1 METTKIEDFERIAA
15 SLSPRTITIAGG
27 DREGDLLVYKELREK
42 AYVRQCI
49 LVGDESEMRKAA
61 ENLGMEIAAEDI
73 MGTAS
78 QEETAETIFE
88 LSRSDRADVI
98 QKGNISTPILNRQ
111 LVKLRTR
118 DTMSLATVFQADCF
132 RDGTPMVMTDAGVSA
147 ILNYSRMTGL
157 IDNAVEIAQCALGLP
172 KPRVALLAGNE
183 KIMQALPST
192 GLAHDLSNAHWD
204 DAIVYGPLSF
214 DLAVDP
220 ESVRVKKLKASADSP
235 MLQVAGQAD
244 VLVNPTLDAANIMYK
259 MLMRMAATDT
269 ARMACVTVGIKTP
282 YIITSRSDPERSKID
297 SIALSCI
304 YSNYLHEQSKKESPP
319 MPTEVRTVYRILT
332 VNPGSTSTK
341 LALFE
346 NRNCV
351 KNFEVAKPHQSGL
364 SGEAMDV
371 AVEEYVEQIKEEFL
385 KDGSIKLDAVVGR
398 GGFLNRENQRIEGG
412 VYQVCSVE
420 NGEVREEAD
429 IIKAVRD
436 HAEMD
441 HASNL
446 GIPIAAR
453 LAHLFK
459 IPAFSVDPVVAD
471 DLQEE
476 ARYSGYAPIER
487 KSTGHI
493 LSIRASARKAA
504 ASIGRP
510 FDKSSFLLVHLGG
523 GISVAAVKNRR
534 IVDNTIALLGEG
546 PFTPQ
551 RAGTLP
557 QNELI
562 DLCYGGAF
570 ERRELKVE
578 LTKRAGLISYI
589 GEDSMPEI
597 EQRILDGDEAAEKA
611 VSAMAYQI
619 AKEIGAMS
627 IAIGG
632 PVDAIVLTGGLARSA
647 RIVNEI
653 KKRVGHLAQM
663 IIFKEGIEMEAMAAG
678 ALPVLRGEREPKHYT
693 LKLPE
698 WSVQNSASHF

>member
-1 METTKIEDFERIAA
+1 MAATEIAEFESIAA

-27 DREGDLLVYKELREK
+27 DREGDLLVYKYLREQ

-49 LVGDESEMRKAA
+49 LVGDETEMRKAA
-61 ENLGMEIAAEDI
+61 ERLGMEIPAEDI
-73 MGTAS
+73 IGTDS
-78 QEETAETIFE
+78 QEETAATIFE

-118 DTMSLATVFQADCF
+118 DTMSLATVFQADCI
-132 RDGTPMVMTDAGVSA
+132 RDGAAMVMTDAGVSA

-157 IDNAVEIAQCALGLP
+157 IDNSVEIAQCALGLSMP
-172 KPRVALLAGNE
+172 KVALLAGNE
-183 KIMQALPST
+183 KVMQALPST
-192 GLAHDLSNAHWD
+192 RLAHDLTNAPWE

-220 ESVRVKKLKASADSP
+220 ESVRVKKLNLPADS
-235 MLQVAGQAD
+235 QAHEVAGQAD
-244 VLVNPTLDAANIMYK
+244 ILVAPTLDAANIMYK

-304 YSNYLHEQSKKESPP
+304 YSNHLHKPTGRKAGSKPE
-319 MPTEVRTVYRILT
+319 EVRTAYHVLT
-332 VNPGSTSTK
+332 INPGSTSTK

-346 NRNCV
+346 NRQCL
-351 KNFEVAKPHQSGL
+351 KNFEVARPHKSGL
-364 SGEAMDV
+364 VGKAMDEE
-371 AVEEYVEQIKEEFL
+371 VELYVEQIKEFML
-385 KDGSIKLDAVVGR
+385 GDLPPLDAVVGR
-398 GGFLNRENQRIEGG
+398 GGFLNRENQRIKGG

-420 NGEVREEAD
+420 DGTVRDEDD

-436 HAEMD
+436 CPGMD

-453 LAHLFK
+453 LAHHFK
-459 IPAFSVDPVVAD
+459 IPAFSVDPVVSD

-476 ARYSGYAPIER
+476 ARYSGYAPVER

-504 ASIGRP
+504 AMIGRP
-510 FDKSSFLLVHLGG
+510 FEKSGFLLAHIGG
-523 GISVAAVKNRR
+523 GISVAAVRNGE

-562 DLCYGGAF
+562 DLCFDGKF
-570 ERRELKVE
+570 DRESLKIE

-589 GEDSMPEI
+589 GEDSMPKI
-597 EQRILDGDEAAEKA
+597 EQRILDGDEEAEKA
-611 VSAMAYQI
+611 VNAMAYQI
-619 AKEIGAMS
+619 AKEIGAMN

-632 PVDAIVLTGGLARSA
+632 PVDAIVLTGGLARSE
-647 RIVNEI
+647 RIVGKL

-663 IIFKEGIEMEAMAAG
+663 IIFKDNMEMDAMAAG
-678 ALPVLRGEREPKHYT
+678 ALNVLRGEAEPKRY
-693 LKLPE
+693 KLRLT
-698 WSVQNSASHF
+698 

>member
-1 METTKIEDFERIAA
+1 MAATEIAEFENIAA
-15 SLSPRTITIAGG
+15 SLSARTIAIAGG
-27 DREGDLLVYKELREK
+27 DREGDLLLYKYLREQ

-49 LVGDESEMRKAA
+49 LVGDEGEMRQAA
-61 ENLGMEIAAEDI
+61 EGLGLELAAADI
-73 MGTAS
+73 MGTGS
-78 QEETAETIFE
+78 QEETAATILE
-88 LSRSDRADVI
+88 LARSDRADVI

-118 DTMSLATVFQADCF
+118 DTMSLATAFQADCF
-132 RDGTPMVMTDAGVSA
+132 RDGATMVMTDAGVSA

-172 KPRVALLAGNE
+172 MPKVALLAGNE
-183 KIMQALPST
+183 KIMSALPST
-192 GLAHDLSNAHWD
+192 GLAHDLANAPWS

-220 ESVRVKKLKASADSP
+220 ESVRVKKLNLPDDSP
-235 MLQVAGQAD
+235 GHQVAGQAD

-259 MLMRMAATDT
+259 MLMRMAATNT

-282 YIITSRSDPERSKID
+282 YIISSRSDPERSKID

-304 YSNYLHEQSKKESPP
+304 YSNHLQKPAGSKGVAKPV
-319 MPTEVRTVYRILT
+319 EVRRTYHVLT

-341 LALFE
+341 LSLFE
-346 NRNCV
+346 NRQCL
-351 KNFEVAKPHQSGL
+351 KNFEVARPHQFGL
-364 SGEAMDV
+364 KGEAMD
-371 AVEEYVEQIKEEFL
+371 EEVGRCVDQIKEFMNGDL
-385 KDGSIKLDAVVGR
+385 PRPDAIVGR

-412 VYQVCSVE
+412 VYRVCSVE
-420 NGEVREEAD
+420 NGEVCEEED

-453 LAHLFK
+453 LAHHFQV
-459 IPAFSVDPVVAD
+459 PAFSVDPVVSD

-504 ASIGRP
+504 AMIGRP
-510 FDKSSFLLVHLGG
+510 FEKSGFVLVHIGG
-523 GISVAAVKNRR
+523 GISVAAVRNGE

-562 DLCYGGAF
+562 DLCFDGSF
-570 ERRELKVE
+570 DRESLKEE

-589 GEDSMPEI
+589 GEDSMEKI
-597 EQRILDGDEAAEKA
+597 EERILDDDEKAEKA
-611 VSAMAYQI
+611 VNAMVYQI
-619 AKEIGAMS
+619 AKEVGAMN

-632 PVDAIVLTGGLARSA
+632 AVDAIVLTGGLARSD
-647 RIVNEI
+647 RVVGKL
-653 KKRVGHLAQM
+653 KKRVGHLAQI
-663 IIFKEGIEMEAMAAG
+663 IIFKDNMEMEAMAAG
-678 ALPVLRGEREPKHYT
+678 ALAALRGQVEPRRYQ
-693 LKLPE
+693 LRL
-698 WSVQNSASHF
+698 S

>member
-1 METTKIEDFERIAA
+1 MAAAEIAEFESIAA
-15 SLSPRTITIAGG
+15 SLSPQTIAIAGG
-27 DREGDLLVYKELREK
+27 DRKGDLLLYRKLRDK
-42 AYVRQCI
+42 DYVRQCI
-49 LVGDESEMRKAA
+49 LVGDEEEMRKAA
-61 ENLGMEIAAEDI
+61 ELLELDIPAADI
-73 MGTAS
+73 IGTDS
-78 QEETAETIFE
+78 QEETAEAI
-88 LSRSDRADVI
+88 LDLGQSDRADVI
-98 QKGNISTPILNRQ
+98 QKGDISTPILNRQ
-111 LVKLRTR
+111 LVKMRTR

-132 RDGTPMVMTDAGVSA
+132 REGTSMVMTDAGVSA

-157 IDNAVEIAQCALGLP
+157 IDNAVEIARCALGLELP
-172 KPRVALLAGNE
+172 KVALLAGNE
-183 KIMQALPST
+183 KVMPALPST
-192 GLAHDLSNAHWD
+192 GLAQDLANAAWD

-220 ESVRVKKLKASADSP
+220 ESVRLKLGAMPEESA
-235 MLQVAGQAD
+235 MRQVAGQAD

-282 YIITSRSDPERSKID
+282 YIISSRSDPERSKID
-297 SIALSCI
+297 SVALSCI
-304 YSNYLHEQSKKESPP
+304 YSNYLHEQARREDSST
-319 MPTEVRTVYRILT
+319 PTEVRHAYHVLT
-332 VNPGSTSTK
+332 INPGSTSTK

-346 NRNCV
+346 NRRCL
-351 KNFEVAKPHQSGL
+351 KNFEVAKAHQSGL
-364 SGEAMDV
+364 KGEAMDG
-371 AVEEYVEQIKEEFL
+371 EIGQYVELIKDFI
-385 KDGSIKLDAVVGR
+385 KDEGVELDAVVGR
-398 GGFLNRENQRIEGG
+398 GGFLNRENQRIKGG
-412 VYQVCSVE
+412 VYQVCAVE
-420 NGEVREEAD
+420 NGEVREETD
-429 IIKAVRD
+429 IVRAVRD

-453 LAHLFK
+453 LAHHFK

-471 DLQEE
+471 ELQEE
-476 ARYSGYAPIER
+476 ARYSGYAPIDR

-510 FDKSSFLLVHLGG
+510 FEKSGFLLVHLGG
-523 GISVAAVKNRR
+523 GISVAAVRNGN

-562 DLCYGGAF
+562 DLCYDGAF
-570 ERRELKVE
+570 SRTELKQE

-589 GEDSMPEI
+589 GEDSMPDI
-597 EQRILDGDEAAEKA
+597 DQRIENGDEAAEKA
-611 VSAMAYQI
+611 VNAMVYQI

-627 IAIGG
+627 IAMGG

-647 RIVNEI
+647 RIAGQL

-663 IIFKEGIEMEAMAAG
+663 IIFKDNMEMEAMADA
-678 ALPVLRGEREPKHYT
+678 ALSVLRGQTEPRLYT
-693 LKLPE
+693 LYLSAPSPADSSP
-698 WSVQNSASHF
+698 SV